1 MKMKVRMSL
10 GTYNV
15 YSETGTLDT
24 HKFQKTS
31 WKTAV
36 HMQSNIFVR
45 AFDFLELR
53 VPNYVLYNNY
63 KTSYTTL

>member
-1 MKMKVRMSL
+1 MKMKVKMSL
-10 GTYNV
+10 GTYV

-36 HMQSNIFVR
+36 HMQSNIFVW
-45 AFDFLELR
+45 AFDF
-53 VPNYVLYNNY
+53 
-63 KTSYTTL
+63 